1 MQKCILK
8 LQYGTKQVINLKH
21 TWIQSM
27 TMSPG
32 YMLCYEDDIYNRQII
47 YISLDKKLLKSIQNI
62 FMQKYNEGKE
72 IIYL

>member
-21 TWIQSM
+21 TWIQPM